1 MRDLKITRIGAVAVA
16 LGVALV
22 ACSPRERTV
31 GAPAPP
37 PSSAS
42 PTVPG
47 APAAATPTSAPGAG
61 ASSTVPDDAPP
72 RIAWFHGSVEAAFD
86 QAHSVGK
93 PVLLYWGARWCPYCH
108 ELKGTVFAREDFI
121 EKTHLFVPVYLDG
134 DTPGAQKWGDVFHVT
149 GYPTVLILRPDRSE
163 LERVSGGMD
172 LSQYGEA
179 LDLALGD
186 VRPVQDVLASLG
198 TAGAAGAAGAAEAA
212 SAAPARLSRD
222 DCRRLAYYGWDLDPA
237 MSSQP
242 GELVAPLKRAAQAC
256 PAEARVERA
265 RLTIDAAAAASA
277 AEEKRLHAGKPPS
290 SQLAALVRRVSSIVS
305 NASVAVGAVD
315 VLENLDE
322 SFFAAA
328 KQVVSAAELQH
339 RWTSIMDQVAD
350 DARYPD
356 MDRLD
361 ALDSKLVAIKA
372 LGGSVPAPLAAAAE
386 HRIDAV
392 LAQPHDENIEAGDV
406 EAALNILDVL
416 GDTDHAYAIALHA
429 EQTSRT
435 PYYYMSDLADLEE
448 KRGHKDLA
456 IGWLERAYHESQGA
470 ATRFQWGTNYVR
482 GLVRMRP
489 DDDAAIRSAALAVLA
504 ELDGPNRIYS
514 RTRMR
519 LEKLDGVLRE
529 WNRQGR
535 HAATIAVLRQ
545 RADDICAKVPAS
557 DPAHATCEGF
567 LAKA

>member
-1 MRDLKITRIGAVAVA
+1 MRDLKTTRIGAASLALA
-16 LGVALV
+16 LGLWG
-22 ACSPRERTV
+22 CSQRERTA
-31 GAPAPP
+31 GAPPEQASATAP
-37 PSSAS
+37 SGSA
-42 PTVPG
+42 TVP
-47 APAAATPTSAPGAG
+47 A
-61 ASSTVPDDAPP
+61 DAPP
-72 RIAWFHGSVEAAFD
+72 GIAWFRGSVEGAFD
-86 QAHSVGK
+86 QARSEGK
-93 PVLLYWGARWCPYCH
+93 PVLLYWGAKWCPYCH
-108 ELKGTVFAREDFI
+108 ELKGTVFARADFI
-121 EKTHLFVPVYLDG
+121 EKSRLFIPVYLDG
-134 DTPGAQKWGDVFHVT
+134 DTPGAQKWGDVFHAT
-149 GYPTVLILRPDRSE
+149 GYPTVLILRADRSE

-172 LSQYGEA
+172 LSQYGEV

-198 TAGAAGAAGAAEAA
+198 AAGTAGALRANP
-212 SAAPARLSRD
+212 PALSRD

-237 MSSQP
+237 MTSQP
-242 GELVAPLKRAAQAC
+242 ASLVTVLSRAAEAC
-256 PAEARVERA
+256 PAEARVEQA
-265 RLTIDAAAAASA
+265 RLTVVAAGAAAT
-277 AEEKRLHAGKPPS
+277 AEQKTLSAGKPPS
-290 SQLAALVRRVSSIVS
+290 TQLAALARRVHSIVGD
-305 NASVAVGAVD
+305 ASVAVGAAD

-328 KQVVSAAELQH
+328 KHVVGAADLQR
-339 RWTSIMDQVAD
+339 RWTSIMDQVAED
-350 DARYPD
+350 GRYPD

-372 LGGSVPAPLAAAAE
+372 LGGSVPAPLASAAE
-386 HRIDAV
+386 RRIDAV
-392 LAQPHDENIEAGDV
+392 LAQPHDENIQAGDV

-429 EQTSRT
+429 EQTSKT

-489 DDDAAIRSAALAVLA
+489 NDDATIRSAALAVLA

-519 LEKLDGVLRE
+519 LERLDGALRE
-529 WNRQGR
+529 WNRQGQ
-535 HAATIAVLRQ
+535 HGATITALRL
-545 RADDICAKVPAS
+545 RVERICAKVPAS
-557 DPAHATCEGF
+557 DPAHETCAGF
-567 LAKA
+567 LLAKA